1 MVFSDFLM
9 RQYMLRLKEKDT
21 TLYLK
26 LEQQEIRP
34 QFYAF
39 RWLTLLLSQEFP
51 LPGIK
56 IHCNLYSAM
65 AVNNKWHIFVP
76 LLYRTF
82 PSKERVKTLIV
93 LTRYII
99 QAQRLWQV
107 HSTITPR
114 CKRLYSYIVV
124 QPKCLSSEGS
134 SASKLITF
142 SPCHKS

>member
-1 MVFSDFLM
+1 MFFFSDFLM

-56 IHCNLYSAM
+56 IHCNLYSA
-65 AVNNKWHIFVP
+65 VSFNNK
-76 LLYRTF
+76 
-82 PSKERVKTLIV
+82 
-93 LTRYII
+93 
-99 QAQRLWQV
+99 
-107 HSTITPR
+107 
-114 CKRLYSYIVV
+114 
-124 QPKCLSSEGS
+124 
-134 SASKLITF
+134 
-142 SPCHKS
+142 